1 MRVIT
6 RNDETVGRRY
16 LPAKSFVTCARR
28 SCPAQ
33 SPVPGGARRVQG
45 AKRTRW
51 EERKT
56 AGRSPGGYRALL
68 SCYISAHSLFLVRR
82 VLGCPA
88 CSHCASLIS
97 FKTDGYLSSHM
108 SLKWRAQTSGTPF
121 PFGISVLPRIRDDD
135 VDDCASSTRLYY
147 GHFHSWKIRCIY
159 FIVITLFI
167 STNYGPHRAMERLIF
182 FVGMLYCLVMPEM
195 FLYSRS

>member
-33 SPVPGGARRVQG
+33 PGARWCSARPRNKEDEVRG
-45 AKRTRW
+45 EKD
-51 EERKT
+51 
-56 AGRSPGGYRALL
+56 GRAFTGGIPALL

-121 PFGISVLPRIRDDD
+121 PFGIRVLPRIRDAGDD
-135 VDDCASSTRLYY
+135 DDLPLTPALLPL
-147 GHFHSWKIRCIY
+147 G
-159 FIVITLFI
+159 FITAIFITEKYAFI
-167 STNYGPHRAMERLIF
+167 SL
-182 FVGMLYCLVMPEM
+182 
-195 FLYSRS
+195 S

>member
-33 SPVPGGARRVQG
+33 PGARWCSKEQRGRGERRERRQG
-45 AKRTRW
+45 VHRGDT
-51 EERKT
+51 
-56 AGRSPGGYRALL
+56 ALL

-121 PFGISVLPRIRDDD
+121 PFGIRVPRRIRDDD
-135 VDDCASSTRLYY
+135 GDNLLSTALLPLD
-147 GHFHSWKIRCIY
+147 
-159 FIVITLFI
+159 FIMVTFITEKKHAFI
-167 STNYGPHRAMERLIF
+167 SL
-182 FVGMLYCLVMPEM
+182 
-195 FLYSRS
+195 S